1 MFYEFHDQRDGR
13 IKLGELGNGVFGRTD
28 KCGAAPSPL
37 TMDAMGGPAWRRRFS
52 REDDGDH
59 GGGGDGDND
68 HLMMATFRVM
78 AYR

>member
-1 MFYEFHDQRDGR
+1 M
-13 IKLGELGNGVFGRTD
+13 VFLVEPTSVARLRL
-28 KCGAAPSPL
+28 PL
-37 TMDAMGGPAWRRRFS
+37 ITMDAMGGPAWRRRFS

-59 GGGGDGDND
+59 GGGGDGDNA